1 MVLTQVTEETKM
13 KIEKNETLGKEKNR
27 KFISVFSTSL
37 KYPYYAEY

>member
-1 MVLTQVTEETKM
+1 MALMQATEETKM

-37 KYPYYAEY
+37 KY